1 MSEYFDSDDPFA
13 DLTADDLSILE
24 QAAHAATQP
33 SQSSQRQR
41 QPPQLQQS
49 QLQQPLPPIPPAPS
63 AEDDYAQFNVDEE
76 DLILD
81 PPSHIPLHPLSR
93 YPPTID
99 QIALLEELASLR
111 AQTTFLKTEHQHL
124 QTRTFTQD
132 GKLEH
137 LARTLARAREEHE
150 SALARVSRAADAEKR
165 KLEDELA
172 ERERRVAALQADVE
186 FQRSELREARQLR
199 GVVRPPN
206 TSTNGGNGG
215 VVEMGSPR
223 RARVVKGSGVKSPEA
238 KSRVTRA
245 FAREGVV
252 GAAKKRKREER
263 METPEPVVV
272 EVNEGEITRLVLE
285 RVLKDRSSWTPS
297 DERFQVNHIPLWT
310 LESGGL
316 TGQLLREVLGF
327 RMDDG
332 MEVFS
337 ALAEVSYSNEQHS
350 ISSLLIHEI
359 TTLAAPVDGES
370 ALANILVEILCSHWN
385 RCLHQE
391 LVPPHNHPSS

>member
-1 MSEYFDSDDPFA
+1 MSEFFDADDPFA
-13 DLTADDLSILE
+13 ELTADDLSLLE

-41 QPPQLQQS
+41 RPPQDQ
-49 QLQQPLPPIPPAPS
+49 LPPPS
-63 AEDDYAQFNVDEE
+63 AEDEYAEFNVDEE

-81 PPSHIPLHPLSR
+81 PPSRRLPPASLSR
-93 YPPTID
+93 FPTNID

-111 AQTTFLKTEHQHL
+111 AQTAHLKSEHEDL

-132 GKLEH
+132 GKLDH

-150 SALARVSRAADAEKR
+150 SALARVARAAEAEKR
-165 KLEDELA
+165 TLEGELA
-172 ERERRVAALQADVE
+172 ERERRVAALTADIE
-186 FQRSELREARQLR
+186 FQRNELREARQLK
-199 GVVRPPN
+199 GVVRPP
-206 TSTNGGNGG
+206 STGG

-272 EVNEGEITRLVLE
+272 EEVSEGEITRLVLE
-285 RVLKDRSSWTPS
+285 RVLKERSSWTPS
-297 DERFQVNHIPLWT
+297 DERFQVT
-310 LESGGL
+310 L
-316 TGQLLREVLGF
+316 LLRFLGA
-327 RMDDG
+327 DG
-332 MEVFS
+332 
-337 ALAEVSYSNEQHS
+337 
-350 ISSLLIHEI
+350 
-359 TTLAAPVDGES
+359 
-370 ALANILVEILCSHWN
+370 
-385 RCLHQE
+385 
-391 LVPPHNHPSS
+391 